1 MHWAIPEKI
10 QIGDEGWLGLRF
22 RNVQGYWRNS
32 IWKFQQPIKKEMEFP
47 EVIKKKSC
55 GNPMDLVFW
64 SRNFH
69 RV

>member
-10 QIGDEGWLGLRF
+10 QIGEGSCLGLRL
-22 RNVQGYWRNS
+22 RNVQGYWRSS
-32 IWKFQQPIKKEMEFP
+32 IWKFKQPLKKEMEFP

-55 GNPMDLVFW
+55 GNLMDLAFW
-64 SRNFH
+64 PRNFH